1 MFWLRNKKI
10 IFCYTLLTKGLVN
23 VFQEEIGLVFGEDYS
38 KNLSPEETIQNDQT
52 SRNNVSVSL
61 YEQDQDS
68 FASTQRAT
76 TYVHDTIRET
86 CSESEALHYTAG
98 ESHSSNTIEVTYDV
112 TFKHDVT
119 FEQDVFLTEDDK
131 LAEDDKL
138 PASNDTGY
146 DEREIDDIIGL
157 YGHVGEETYRNYCPR
172 IDSAKISSHTD
183 DHWTSYTHVTSFNE
197 ACSYNPDTDSHC
209 ETING
214 ETNAA
219 EIASGD
225 YVYRNDGTW
234 QGGSNGD
241 HGENE
246 DPSGGNSFEN
256 VVLKIKDFLSDRFKD
271 VNHES
276 FSDISEEYL
285 TADTESGFNSHGPD
299 RYTNVDFSKQLPIGE
314 STDTY
319 SSSENDIFLSEL
331 SNLES
336 DFSDSGVT
344 GLNIPPVSFIP
355 GERMG
360 LPEDKTDHYTSL
372 LNSDIG
378 KSRSQKLTEN
388 NHAHSSLII
397 ANKQLSD
404 ANISDMGTS
413 LSEPIETKEVN
424 SHSKNFEGTNV
435 HEILDFA
442 SDDINK
448 PKTRV
453 PRSLGEV
460 GSSFKER
467 KDLLVKELKADE
479 MKTRSVIDSVRATNF
494 SRTPDAVRTVEPQL
508 IFGGSQLNSVGSQDS
523 YSEESVQ
530 KSSSL
535 KMETNHLRST
545 HSSNIPVQ
553 PVSYTG
559 LEDLENLINR
569 SLQYLNCS
577 LNELD
582 ASCKTINARNENS
595 ISPVCFERT
604 NKHFKVLEISS
615 TSPAKVI
622 DEKGT
627 RMKVRSLSVPEI
639 SFSNIKTVS
648 EDDIPA
654 ETIVNP
660 NTLMSSS
667 YNENWNSN
675 VFKETNRALTEQMLE
690 AHNNSLKEDI
700 DVLNDLTSQ
709 REVNHGVNSKIGY
722 SDRQLGYSLSRETK
736 ARERLEYASDS
747 LHYQDTKN
755 TVSSSGRSER
765 WFTKF
770 KSETVLGPALEF
782 TNVSTDPG
790 PITYG
795 PRRDKTCLKGFRQSE
810 IQTSMHSHRD

>member
-1 MFWLRNKKI
+1 M
-10 IFCYTLLTKGLVN
+10 
-23 VFQEEIGLVFGEDYS
+23 
-38 KNLSPEETIQNDQT
+38 TIQNDQI

-61 YEQDQDS
+61 YQQDQES
-68 FASTQRAT
+68 FASTHRAT

-86 CSESEALHYTAG
+86 CSDSEALHYTAG

-119 FEQDVFLTEDDK
+119 FEQDVFLTEDDI
-131 LAEDDKL
+131 LTEDDRL
-138 PASNDTGY
+138 PVRNDIGH
-146 DEREIDDIIGL
+146 DEREIDNIIGL
-157 YGHVGEETYRNYCPR
+157 YGHVGEETNINYCPR

-183 DHWTSYTHVTSFNE
+183 DHETSYTHVTSFNE
-197 ACSYNPDTDSHC
+197 TCSYNPYTDSHC
-209 ETING
+209 ETTNG
-214 ETNAA
+214 ETYAA
-219 EIASGD
+219 EFASRD
-225 YVYRNDGTW
+225 YVNRKDGTW
-234 QGGSNGD
+234 QGGSNSD
-241 HGENE
+241 YGENE

-271 VNHES
+271 VNQES
-276 FSDISEEYL
+276 VSDISEEYL

-299 RYTNVDFSKQLPIGE
+299 RYTNEDFSKQLPIGE

-360 LPEDKTDHYTSL
+360 LPEDKTDRYTSL

-413 LSEPIETKEVN
+413 LSEPVETKEVN

-442 SDDINK
+442 SDDVNK

-453 PRSLGEV
+453 SRSLGEV
-460 GSSFKER
+460 VSSFKER

-479 MKTRSVIDSVRATNF
+479 LKTRSVIDSVRATNF
-494 SRTPDAVRTVEPQL
+494 SRTPDAVRTVKPQL

-530 KSSSL
+530 KSSSF
-535 KMETNHLRST
+535 KTETNHLRSI
-545 HSSNIPVQ
+545 HSSNLPVQ
-553 PVSYTG
+553 QGSYTG

-615 TSPAKVI
+615 ASPANCKVI

-627 RMKVRSLSVPEI
+627 RMKGRSLSVPEI
-639 SFSNIKTVS
+639 SFSNINKTAS

-654 ETIVNP
+654 EMIVNP

-700 DVLNDLTSQ
+700 DVLNDLTAH
-709 REVNHGVNSKIGY
+709 REVNHGDNSKIGY

-736 ARERLEYASDS
+736 ARKHLEYASNS
-747 LHYQDTKN
+747 LQYQDTKN

-765 WFTKF
+765 GFTKF

-782 TNVSTDPG
+782 TNVSTVPG

-795 PRRDKTCLKGFRQSE
+795 PRRDKTCLQGFRQLKFSSSQVQ
-810 IQTSMHSHRD
+810 I

>member
-1 MFWLRNKKI
+1 M
-10 IFCYTLLTKGLVN
+10 VN
-23 VFQEEIGLVFGEDYS
+23 VFQEEIGLVFGEDCS
-38 KNLSPEETIQNDQT
+38 KNLSTEVTIQNDQT

-61 YEQDQDS
+61 YEQDQES
-68 FASTQRAT
+68 FVSTQRAT

-119 FEQDVFLTEDDK
+119 FEQDVFLTEDDI
-131 LAEDDKL
+131 LTEDDRL
-138 PASNDTGY
+138 PVRNDIGH
-146 DEREIDDIIGL
+146 DEREIDNIIGL
-157 YGHVGEETYRNYCPR
+157 YGHAGEEIIRNTGPR
-172 IDSAKISSHTD
+172 IESARIGTHTD
-183 DHWTSYTHVTSFNE
+183 DHGTSYTYVTSFNNT
-197 ACSYNPDTDSHC
+197 CSYNPDTDSHC
-209 ETING
+209 ETTNG
-214 ETNAA
+214 ETNTAD
-219 EIASGD
+219 IACRD
-225 YVYRNDGTW
+225 YVYRKGGTW

-246 DPSGGNSFEN
+246 DPSSGNSFEN

-276 FSDISEEYL
+276 VSDISEEYL

-299 RYTNVDFSKQLPIGE
+299 RYTNEDFSKQLPIGE

-360 LPEDKTDHYTSL
+360 LPEDKTDRYTSL
-372 LNSDIG
+372 LNSDIE

-388 NHAHSSLII
+388 NHPHSSLII

-413 LSEPIETKEVN
+413 LSEPVETKEVN
-424 SHSKNFEGTNV
+424 SHLKNFEGTNV

-442 SDDINK
+442 SDDVNK

-460 GSSFKER
+460 GSSIKER
-467 KDLLVKELKADE
+467 KDLLVEELKADE

-494 SRTPDAVRTVEPQL
+494 SRTPDAVRTVKPQL
-508 IFGGSQLNSVGSQDS
+508 IFGGSQLNSVGSQDN
-523 YSEESVQ
+523 YSEERVQ

-535 KMETNHLRST
+535 KTETNHLRST

-595 ISPVCFERT
+595 ISPFCFERT

-615 TSPAKVI
+615 MSPANHKVI

-627 RMKVRSLSVPEI
+627 RMKGRSLSVPEI
-639 SFSNIKTVS
+639 SFSNIMTVS
-648 EDDIPA
+648 DDDIPA
-654 ETIVNP
+654 EMIVNP

-690 AHNNSLKEDI
+690 AHSNSLKEDI
-700 DVLNDLTSQ
+700 DVLNDLGNQ
-709 REVNHGVNSKIGY
+709 REVAHGVSSKIGY
-722 SDRQLGYSLSRETK
+722 SDRQLGYSLFREKK
-736 ARERLEYASDS
+736 ARELEYASDS
-747 LHYQDTKN
+747 LHYQDTKST

-770 KSETVLGPALEF
+770 KSETVLGPALEY
-782 TNVSTDPG
+782 TNVSTVPYHTVK
-790 PITYG
+790 PV
-795 PRRDKTCLKGFRQSE
+795 
-810 IQTSMHSHRD
+810 

>member
-1 MFWLRNKKI
+1 M
-10 IFCYTLLTKGLVN
+10 TV
-23 VFQEEIGLVFGEDYS
+23 
-38 KNLSPEETIQNDQT
+38 QNDQT

-61 YEQDQDS
+61 YEQDQES
-68 FASTQRAT
+68 FASTERGT
-76 TYVHDTIRET
+76 TYMHDKIRET
-86 CSESEALHYTAG
+86 CSDSEALHYTAG

-119 FEQDVFLTEDDK
+119 FEQDVFLTEDDI
-131 LAEDDKL
+131 LTEDDRL
-138 PASNDTGY
+138 PVRNDIGH
-146 DEREIDDIIGL
+146 DEREIDNIIGL
-157 YGHVGEETYRNYCPR
+157 YGHAGEEIIRNTGPR
-172 IDSAKISSHTD
+172 IESARIGTHTD
-183 DHWTSYTHVTSFNE
+183 DHGTSYTYVTSFNNT
-197 ACSYNPDTDSHC
+197 CSYNPDTDSHC
-209 ETING
+209 ETTNG
-214 ETNAA
+214 ETNTAD
-219 EIASGD
+219 IACRD
-225 YVYRNDGTW
+225 YVYRKGGTW

-241 HGENE
+241 RGENE
-246 DPSGGNSFEN
+246 DLSGGTSFEN

-276 FSDISEEYL
+276 VSDISEEYL

-299 RYTNVDFSKQLPIGE
+299 EYTKEEFNKQLPIGE

-344 GLNIPPVSFIP
+344 GLNIPPVSFIH
-355 GERMG
+355 GERMN
-360 LPEDKTDHYTSL
+360 LPILSPGEKLTEDKTDHYTGL

-378 KSRSQKLTEN
+378 KSWSQKLTKN
-388 NHAHSSLII
+388 NHALASLII
-397 ANKQLSD
+397 DNKQFSD

-413 LSEPIETKEVN
+413 LSEPIETEEVN
-424 SHSKNFEGTNV
+424 LHSKSFKGTNI
-435 HEILDFA
+435 HEIHDFA

-453 PRSLGEV
+453 PSSLGEV

-467 KDLLVKELKADE
+467 KDSLVKELKEDE

-494 SRTPDAVRTVEPQL
+494 NRTPDAVRTVKPQL
-508 IFGGSQLNSVGSQDS
+508 IFGSSELNSVGSQDN
-523 YSEESVQ
+523 YSKERVQ

-535 KMETNHLRST
+535 KTETNHLRST

-553 PVSYTG
+553 PGSYTG

-615 TSPAKVI
+615 ASPANYTVI

-627 RMKVRSLSVPEI
+627 RMKGRSLSVPEI

-654 ETIVNP
+654 EMIVNP

-675 VFKETNRALTEQMLE
+675 VFKETNRALTEQMLA

-700 DVLNDLTSQ
+700 DVLNDLTSH

-736 ARERLEYASDS
+736 AREHFEYASDS
-747 LHYQDTKN
+747 LQYQDTMN

-770 KSETVLGPALEF
+770 KSETVIGSALEF
-782 TNVSTDPG
+782 TNVSTVPYHTVK
-790 PITYG
+790 PV
-795 PRRDKTCLKGFRQSE
+795 
-810 IQTSMHSHRD
+810 